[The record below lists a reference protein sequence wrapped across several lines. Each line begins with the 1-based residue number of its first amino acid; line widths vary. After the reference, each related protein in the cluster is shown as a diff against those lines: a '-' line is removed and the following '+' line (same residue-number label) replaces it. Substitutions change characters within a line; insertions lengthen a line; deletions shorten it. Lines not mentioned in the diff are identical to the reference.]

1 MKTAQRVKEN
11 KEDMH
16 FCCFIAISAS
26 DAARSGH
33 KNDRARV
40 WLLFAPSSHLPR
52 LRGRPDTGD
61 GAEHEQF
68 SETLNTILTFV
79 RSQVKGGFWRCIFRS
94 MEAADF
100 ITECNTGLKHAL
112 DVFGVHLAG
121 SPITIYPNL
130 GLQVQSGIIAA
141 VTMAEVQKDASKRY
155 EELIAILDKTKCPKR
170 SSDSSSSGGS
180 HSSSRK
186 KKRHPS
192 TQLTRSSTLSLI
204 PASPN
209 IFHGRDEELKH
220 VANTMLHAPAGAAA
234 HIVVV
239 GPDGVVKTHSRS
251 PRDDPQIR
259 ERFAQNRFFVDCT
272 AAGDRKQL
280 ISLMAAQLG
289 LEEPARQK
297 TMFNHFTATATAEAP
312 ALVVLD
318 AIGRAWKPFE
328 YRNDVEDFLSLLADL
343 QHVTVIVTLRS
354 PGLVHISWDAVHD
367 LQLYGR
373 DTRQMINTRSIEVAG
388 HTPWF

>member
-1 MKTAQRVKEN
+1 METAQRVKEN
-11 KEDMH
+11 KEGMH

-112 DVFGVHLAG
+112 DVFR
-121 SPITIYPNL
+121 
-130 GLQVQSGIIAA
+130 VQSGIIAA

-209 IFHGRDEELKH
+209 IFHGRDEELEH

-234 HIVVV
+234 RIVVV

-289 LEEPARQK
+289 LEEPAR
-297 TMFNHFTATATAEAP
+297 
-312 ALVVLD
+312 
-318 AIGRAWKPFE
+318 
-328 YRNDVEDFLSLLADL
+328 
-343 QHVTVIVTLRS
+343 
-354 PGLVHISWDAVHD
+354 
-367 LQLYGR
+367 
-373 DTRQMINTRSIEVAG
+373 
-388 HTPWF
+388 